1 MRFRATTSHYAV
13 RGLTLLELLI
23 AILILAILLAIGIPS
38 FSSLSQDL
46 RLKGAGFTFLETVH
60 QARTEAI
67 KRNLD
72 SITVKFLSAD
82 GNWCYRITD
91 TPDACTDCGLT
102 GQTNQC
108 DVGGDGVVKG
118 AGSADYQGVTLSS
131 SFSGGV
137 ITMSN
142 RRGTMPAG
150 NATFSLGS
158 DKSVRVKVSNIGRV
172 SLCVPSGSEAITGV
186 EGC

>member
-1 MRFRATTSHYAV
+1 MRFRASKSPQSV

-23 AILILAILLAIGIPS
+23 AVLILAILLAIGIPS
-38 FSSLSQDL
+38 FSGLSQDL
-46 RLKGAGFTFLETVH
+46 RLKGAGFALLETVH

-72 SITVKFLSAD
+72 NITVKFISS
-82 GNWCYRITD
+82 GGTWCYRITD
-91 TPDACTDCGLT
+91 TPAACSSCDMT

-108 DVGGDGVVKG
+108 DVEGDGIVKG
-118 AGSADYQGVTLSS
+118 AGSADYQGVALNN

-137 ITMSN
+137 ITISN

-150 NATFSLGS
+150 NATFSMGS
-158 DKSVRVKVSNIGRV
+158 DKSVRVRVSNIGRV
-172 SLCVPSGSEAITGV
+172 SLCVPSTSEAITGV